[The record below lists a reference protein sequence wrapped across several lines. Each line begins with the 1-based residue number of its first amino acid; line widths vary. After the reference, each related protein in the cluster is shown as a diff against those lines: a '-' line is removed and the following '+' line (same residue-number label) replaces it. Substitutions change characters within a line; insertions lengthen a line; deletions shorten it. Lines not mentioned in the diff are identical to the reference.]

1 MQLFELSILTGVIF
15 LGVGCCFLI
24 NNQHINRKLLGF
36 PRSRSLSVFFM
47 TAGTFWFLYRH
58 VMNLSEADFGEYKFF
73 IFFIT
78 LFIYFSSFIFT
89 KDFLAV
95 RGLSIIALLYSREV
109 LDAAF
114 LKEPTSRLFLVGII
128 YLVIVAALY
137 FGAWPYRMRDFLN
150 SVFNNSYAARIL
162 GASLSLI
169 GIGLMCLPIFF

>member
-1 MQLFELSILTGVIF
+1 MH
-15 LGVGCCFLI
+15 CFI
-24 NNQHINRKLLGF
+24 R
-36 PRSRSLSVFFM
+36 
-47 TAGTFWFLYRH
+47 
-58 VMNLSEADFGEYKFF
+58 
-73 IFFIT
+73 
-78 LFIYFSSFIFT
+78 
-89 KDFLAV
+89 
-95 RGLSIIALLYSREV
+95 REV